1 MHLCVAAEPLSR
13 DDRSTITIGRT
24 GATADT
30 AETCRKTTMTSLMRI
45 SSLSALALA
54 VSCSLLWGCNNNRSQ
69 LPPVGATQQDAP
81 ALSSSTTDA
90 DRRDAFPGR
99 NGRIAFL
106 YGLPSINGG
115 DVYTMNSDGSHVV
128 RVTHFG
134 PSFATAVGWE
144 NWSPDGRLIVFE
156 KWRASDGRTEV
167 WLMNADGTGRH
178 PLRHDPKFFDRAPSF
193 SPRGDWVVFARCF
206 PPGGDLCSIYR
217 AKIDGTGLTA
227 ITHFSDN
234 AADIMPVYSPDGTK
248 IAFNSYRRGGF
259 LFALSRM
266 NADGSGVKFIT
277 PQELGAKAADWSPD
291 GLRLVFSTGIAFFN
305 GLNGRNEEIWTSDPQ
320 GGDLQRL
327 TQENFPGQRSYYA
340 EAHDIEPAWSPRGD
354 AIVFQRWN
362 AAYTKSSISVL
373 THQGAAWT
381 SKLILSTDSLGAPK
395 VQRRSRYQLSGNIRD
410 FALGMPGGEIPRW
423 GSAPNIH

>member
-1 MHLCVAAEPLSR
+1 MQ
-13 DDRSTITIGRT
+13 
-24 GATADT
+24 
-30 AETCRKTTMTSLMRI
+30 I
-45 SSLSALALA
+45 SKLTPSALGIGALTA
-54 VSCSLLWGCNNNRSQ
+54 VLAGCNSAGSPQFAPAVPMQQVN
-69 LPPVGATQQDAP
+69 VGAGSDAQRASGVLNTQP
-81 ALSSSTTDA
+81 A
-90 DRRDAFPGR
+90 DRAPEKSRSDVFSGK

-115 DVYTMNSDGSHVV
+115 DVYTMNSDGTHLM

-134 PSFATAVGWE
+134 PAFTTAVGWE
-144 NWSPDGRLIVFE
+144 NWSPDGSLIVFE
-156 KWRASDGRTEV
+156 KWWASSGRSEV
-167 WLMNADGTGRH
+167 WLMNADGTHKH
-178 PLRHDPKFFDRAPSF
+178 PLLHDPKFFDRAPSF

-217 AKIDGTGLTA
+217 ARIDGSGLTA

-259 LFALSRM
+259 LFPLSQV
-266 NADGSGVKFIT
+266 NADGGDVEFIT
-277 PQELGAKAADWSPD
+277 PLELGAKAADWSPD
-291 GLRLVFSTGIAFFN
+291 GNRLVFSTGIAFFN

-320 GGDLQRL
+320 GHGLQQL

-340 EAHDIEPAWSPRGD
+340 EPHDIFPAWSPRGD

-362 AAYTKSSISVL
+362 AAYTKSGIYIL
-373 THQGAAWT
+373 THQGASWAP
-381 SKLILSTDSLGAPK
+381 KLLLSTDSLSNPK
-395 VQRRSRYQLSGNIRD
+395 TKRMGQFQRPGIVDGS
-410 FALGMPGGEIPRW
+410 ALGQMPGGEIPRW